1 MSSLQRRR
9 ILKICLGLMLS
20 IILGA
25 CQRDLSNSEITTNC
39 RLVQHTLGETCVPH
53 SPKRLVVL
61 GSPTMVDAITLG
73 IKPVGTILYFEQTPP
88 YLEGKLDGIELVG
101 TDDQPNLEKI
111 LTLKPDLIIA
121 MNDWGLA
128 YEKISQIAPT
138 VVDDW
143 EGYPSW
149 KDHFDFVAK
158 VLGRTA
164 ESEQVWLQYEQRI
177 EELREALGDR
187 YQDIEISVLRIC
199 CNRLASDVKNSF
211 SGIILDD
218 VGLNR
223 PMSQGEEEN
232 GLVFFSEESLI
243 DMDGDILFAIVD
255 EDKDSRVVFEQLQN
269 SPLWHQ
275 LKAVQQ
281 EKVYPVNLATWRGGN
296 PLAANAVIDDLFR
309 YLVDDR
315 AP

>member
-1 MSSLQRRR
+1 
-9 ILKICLGLMLS
+9 
-20 IILGA
+20 
-25 CQRDLSNSEITTNC
+25 
-39 RLVQHTLGETCVPH
+39 
-53 SPKRLVVL
+53 
-61 GSPTMVDAITLG
+61 
-73 IKPVGTILYFEQTPP
+73 
-88 YLEGKLDGIELVG
+88 
-101 TDDQPNLEKI
+101 
-111 LTLKPDLIIA
+111 
-121 MNDWGLA
+121 
-128 YEKISQIAPT
+128 
-138 VVDDW
+138 
-143 EGYPSW
+143 
-149 KDHFDFVAK
+149 
-158 VLGRTA
+158 
-164 ESEQVWLQYEQRI
+164 EQRI

-281 EKVYPVNLATWRGGN
+281 EKVYPLILATWRGGN

-309 YLVDDR
+309 HLVDDR